1 MLLASSCTEMNESNS
16 DLVQD
21 IGVLGLR
28 HRTLSQFPTFLFL

>member
-1 MLLASSCTEMNESNS
+1 MLFASSCTGMNESNS

-28 HRTLSQFPTFLFL
+28 PSTLSQLSAFLFL